1 MVWQDST
8 QRYTSDTM
16 PRIPDET
23 VQQVLGATDIVE
35 LIASYGLDLKR
46 AGGDFKTH
54 CPFHNE
60 KTPSFNVSPGRQTYR
75 CFGCGEGGNAVG
87 FVMAYENLP
96 FPEALRK
103 LAARSNITIE
113 EGEYDPQEDRRRRRL
128 SRLKLLHNQAARFMH
143 SLLLEDPGAEHARKY
158 LKSRGYDRGMAGRW
172 SLGWMPRNTDV
183 FLDWAREAGFTGK
196 ELLHSGIT
204 RLRDENNPRSG
215 LWVRFGDRLMFPIHN
230 ERDDVIAF
238 SGRKLREEQGGGKY
252 INSPE
257 TPIFKKSNVF
267 FGLHKAIRH
276 MRDYAVLC
284 EGQLDVIA
292 CHEAGVKNAVAT
304 QGTACTNEHARLL
317 KRYTGSD
324 KVVICFDSDSAGHDA
339 ATKAFL
345 EMAALGMDVRVATM
359 PPGEDPDS
367 LVKSRGADE
376 FRVILEKSSEFF
388 DYRLRYL
395 GAENNL
401 DDPGTKARVARD
413 LSPMLHAISD
423 KNAQEASINFVATRL
438 GLSPD
443 GIRQTVVDA
452 AKRPTRRRNQQDD
465 SVTVTSTP
473 VDRELGVLATLALQS
488 HEVLDFLCDQTEQV
502 LLGAEGREGEALLRN
517 ILSTRPE
524 VPDPAAV
531 NTFLQS
537 LSAGDRT
544 TLLTLL
550 EEPTP
555 SAPLTA
561 ATEILGILAEQ
572 GILQEL
578 GALAARLK
586 SPDLSDDESKTIME
600 QITEL
605 QRIRSEAKSP

>member
-1 MVWQDST
+1 MVWQDSK
-8 QRYTSDTM
+8 QRYTSNTM

-452 AKRPTRRRNQQDD
+452 AKRPTRRRNQKDD

-473 VDRELGVLATLALQS
+473 VDRELGVLAALALQS

>member
-452 AKRPTRRRNQQDD
+452 AKRPTRRRNQKDG

-473 VDRELGVLATLALQS
+473 VDRELGVLAALALQS

>member
-158 LKSRGYDRGMAGRW
+158 LKSRGYDREMAGRW

-452 AKRPTRRRNQQDD
+452 AKRPTRRRNQKDD

-473 VDRELGVLATLALQS
+473 VDRELGVLAALALQS

-586 SPDLSDDESKTIME
+586 SPDLSEDESKTIME

>member
-452 AKRPTRRRNQQDD
+452 AKRPTRRRNQKDD

-586 SPDLSDDESKTIME
+586 SPDLSEDESKTIME

>member
-1 MVWQDST
+1 
-8 QRYTSDTM
+8 
-16 PRIPDET
+16 
-23 VQQVLGATDIVE
+23 
-35 LIASYGLDLKR
+35 
-46 AGGDFKTH
+46 
-54 CPFHNE
+54 
-60 KTPSFNVSPGRQTYR
+60 
-75 CFGCGEGGNAVG
+75 
-87 FVMAYENLP
+87 
-96 FPEALRK
+96 
-103 LAARSNITIE
+103 
-113 EGEYDPQEDRRRRRL
+113 
-128 SRLKLLHNQAARFMH
+128 
-143 SLLLEDPGAEHARKY
+143 
-158 LKSRGYDRGMAGRW
+158 
-172 SLGWMPRNTDV
+172 
-183 FLDWAREAGFTGK
+183 
-196 ELLHSGIT
+196 
-204 RLRDENNPRSG
+204 
-215 LWVRFGDRLMFPIHN
+215 
-230 ERDDVIAF
+230 
-238 SGRKLREEQGGGKY
+238 
-252 INSPE
+252 
-257 TPIFKKSNVF
+257 
-267 FGLHKAIRH
+267 

-376 FRVILEKSSEFF
+376 FRTILEKSSEFF
-388 DYRLRYL
+388 DYRLRFL
-395 GAENNL
+395 GTENNL

-443 GIRQTVVDA
+443 GIRQAVIDA
-452 AKRPTRRRNQQDD
+452 AKRPTRRRDQKDD

-473 VDRELGVLATLALQS
+473 VDRELGVLAALALQS

-502 LLGAEGREGEALLRN
+502 LIGAEGREGEALVRN
-517 ILSTRPE
+517 ILSTRPD

-537 LSAGDRT
+537 LSTGDRT

-586 SPDLSDDESKTIME
+586 SPEIGDDEAKTIME
-600 QITEL
+600 RITEL

>member
-473 VDRELGVLATLALQS
+473 VDRELGVLAALALQS

>member
-452 AKRPTRRRNQQDD
+452 AKRPTRRRNQKDD

-473 VDRELGVLATLALQS
+473 VDRELGVLAALALQS

-561 ATEILGILAEQ
+561 ATEILGKLAEQ

-600 QITEL
+600 RITEL

>member
-1 MVWQDST
+1 MVWQDSA
-8 QRYTSDTM
+8 QRYNSHTM

-143 SLLLEDPGAEHARKY
+143 SLLLEDPGAEHARQY

-183 FLDWAREAGFTGK
+183 FLDWARDAGFTGK

-204 RLRDENNPRSG
+204 KLREEDNPRSG

-376 FRVILEKSSEFF
+376 FRTILEKSSEFF
-388 DYRLRYL
+388 DYRLRFL
-395 GAENNL
+395 GTENNL

-443 GIRQTVVDA
+443 GIRQAVIDA
-452 AKRPTRRRNQQDD
+452 AKRPTRRRDQKDD

-473 VDRELGVLATLALQS
+473 VDRELGVLAALALQS

-502 LLGAEGREGEALLRN
+502 LIGAEGREGEALVRN
-517 ILSTRPE
+517 ILSTRPD

-537 LSAGDRT
+537 LSTGDRT

-586 SPDLSDDESKTIME
+586 SPEIGDDEAKTIME
-600 QITEL
+600 RITEL

>member
-158 LKSRGYDRGMAGRW
+158 LKSRGYDREMAGRW

-452 AKRPTRRRNQQDD
+452 AKRPTRRRNQKDD

-473 VDRELGVLATLALQS
+473 VDRELGVLAALALQS

-561 ATEILGILAEQ
+561 ATEILGKLAEQ

>member
-172 SLGWMPRNTDV
+172 LLGWMPRNTDV

-395 GAENNL
+395 GAEDNL

-452 AKRPTRRRNQQDD
+452 AKRPTRRRNQKDD

-473 VDRELGVLATLALQS
+473 VDRELGVLAALALQS

-502 LLGAEGREGEALLRN
+502 LIGAEGREGEALLRN

>member
-238 SGRKLREEQGGGKY
+238 SGRKLREEQRGGKY

-395 GAENNL
+395 GAEDNL

-452 AKRPTRRRNQQDD
+452 AKRPTRRRNQKDD

-502 LLGAEGREGEALLRN
+502 LIGAEGREGEALLRN

>member
-452 AKRPTRRRNQQDD
+452 AKRPTRRRNQKDD

-473 VDRELGVLATLALQS
+473 VDRELGVLAALALQS

>member
-158 LKSRGYDRGMAGRW
+158 LKSRGYDREMAGRW

-452 AKRPTRRRNQQDD
+452 AKRPTRRRNQKDD

-561 ATEILGILAEQ
+561 ATEILGKLAEQ

-600 QITEL
+600 RITEL

>member
-452 AKRPTRRRNQQDD
+452 AKRPTRRRNQKDD

>member
-158 LKSRGYDRGMAGRW
+158 LKSRGYDREMAGRW

-238 SGRKLREEQGGGKY
+238 SGRKLREEQRGGKY

-395 GAENNL
+395 GAEDNL

-452 AKRPTRRRNQQDD
+452 AKRPTRRRNQKDD

-473 VDRELGVLATLALQS
+473 VDRELGVLAALALQS

-502 LLGAEGREGEALLRN
+502 LIGAEGREGEALLRN

-555 SAPLTA
+555 SAPLRA

>member
-1 MVWQDST
+1 
-8 QRYTSDTM
+8 M

-143 SLLLEDPGAEHARKY
+143 SLLLEDPGAEHARQY

-183 FLDWAREAGFTGK
+183 FLDWARDAGFTGK

-204 RLRDENNPRSG
+204 KLREEDNPRSG

-339 ATKAFL
+339 AHHSHGCCSG
-345 EMAALGMDVRVATM
+345 LGGLQSTTFTCVRS
-359 PPGEDPDS
+359 E
-367 LVKSRGADE
+367 SRG
-376 FRVILEKSSEFF
+376 
-388 DYRLRYL
+388 
-395 GAENNL
+395 
-401 DDPGTKARVARD
+401 
-413 LSPMLHAISD
+413 
-423 KNAQEASINFVATRL
+423 
-438 GLSPD
+438 
-443 GIRQTVVDA
+443 
-452 AKRPTRRRNQQDD
+452 
-465 SVTVTSTP
+465 
-473 VDRELGVLATLALQS
+473 
-488 HEVLDFLCDQTEQV
+488 
-502 LLGAEGREGEALLRN
+502 
-517 ILSTRPE
+517 
-524 VPDPAAV
+524 
-531 NTFLQS
+531 
-537 LSAGDRT
+537 
-544 TLLTLL
+544 
-550 EEPTP
+550 
-555 SAPLTA
+555 
-561 ATEILGILAEQ
+561 
-572 GILQEL
+572 
-578 GALAARLK
+578 
-586 SPDLSDDESKTIME
+586 TID
-600 QITEL
+600 
-605 QRIRSEAKSP
+605 

>member
-452 AKRPTRRRNQQDD
+452 AKRPTRRRNQKDD

-473 VDRELGVLATLALQS
+473 VDRELGVLAALALQS

-600 QITEL
+600 RITEL
-605 QRIRSEAKSP
+605 QRIRSEGKSP

>member
-1 MVWQDST
+1 MVWQAALRSYSSA
-8 QRYTSDTM
+8 QM

-60 KTPSFNVSPGRQTYR
+60 KTPSFNVSPGRQSYR

-103 LAARSNITIE
+103 LATRANITIE

-143 SLLLEDPGAEHARKY
+143 SQLLDNPGAEHARQY
-158 LKSRGYDRGMAGRW
+158 LKSRGYGREMAARW
-172 SLGWMPRNTDV
+172 TVGWMPRNTDV
-183 FLDWAREAGFTGK
+183 FLNWARDAGFTGK

-204 RLRDENNPRSG
+204 KLKDEYNPNSG

-238 SGRKLREEQGGGKY
+238 SGRKLREDQGGGKY

-257 TPIFKKSNVF
+257 TPIFKKANVF
-267 FGLHKAIRH
+267 FGLHRAIRH
-276 MRDYAVLC
+276 MREYVVLC

-292 CHEAGVKNAVAT
+292 CHEAGVENAVAT
-304 QGTACTNEHARLL
+304 QGTACTSEHARLL
-317 KRYTGSD
+317 KRYTGSN
-324 KVVICFDSDSAGHDA
+324 KVVICYDSDFAGHDA
-339 ATKAFL
+339 AAKAFVEL
-345 EMAALGMDVRVATM
+345 AALGMDVRVAIM
-359 PPGEDPDS
+359 PEGEDPDS
-367 LVKSRGADE
+367 LIKSRSPDA
-376 FRVILEKSSEFF
+376 FRGLLEQAAEFF
-388 DYRLRYL
+388 DYRLRHL
-395 GAENNL
+395 GQENDM

-413 LSPMLHAISD
+413 IAPMLNALSD

-443 GIRQTVVDA
+443 GIRQAVVNA
-452 AKRPTRRRNQQDD
+452 ARRPIRRRDREHQTTTTE
-465 SVTVTSTP
+465 VTP
-473 VDRELGVLATLALQS
+473 IDRELGVLAALALQS

-502 LLGAEGREGEALLRN
+502 LIGAEGREGEALLRE

-531 NTFLQS
+531 NTFLQG
-537 LSAGDRT
+537 LSPEDRAA
-544 TLLTLL
+544 LLILL
-550 EEPTP
+550 EEPEL
-555 SAPLTA
+555 SDPLAVA
-561 ATEILGILAEQ
+561 AEILGILAEQ

-578 GALAARLK
+578 GALGARLK
-586 SPDLSDDESKTIME
+586 SPELSDTESRDIME
-600 QITEL
+600 RITEL
-605 QRIRSEAKSP
+605 QRIRSEAKNS

>member
-238 SGRKLREEQGGGKY
+238 SGRKLREEQRGGKY

-395 GAENNL
+395 GAEDNL

-452 AKRPTRRRNQQDD
+452 AKRPTRRRNQKDD

>member
-238 SGRKLREEQGGGKY
+238 SGRKLREEQRGGKY

-452 AKRPTRRRNQQDD
+452 AKRPTRRRNQKDD

>member
-473 VDRELGVLATLALQS
+473 VDRELGVLAALALQS

-502 LLGAEGREGEALLRN
+502 LIGAEGREGEALLRN

>member
-452 AKRPTRRRNQQDD
+452 AKRPTRRRNQKDD

-473 VDRELGVLATLALQS
+473 VDRELGVLAALALQS

-561 ATEILGILAEQ
+561 ATEILGILADQ

-600 QITEL
+600 RITEL